1 MMMRRDM
8 TVALFGLLLASQRA
22 AMPLPPAPSTQGLT
36 VVLLLDVSASMT
48 HVPLPLDAR
57 YAQVYN
63 AFAQGLRPEDRAAIG
78 VMASS
83 TRFGPLT
90 SNPKELSA
98 SVRRLLQAAETDRLG
113 PSPLWDGALSAMPML
128 GSAGGPSALLLF
140 SDGKSTGNVHGLD
153 ELIAQA
159 VTQHVSV
166 NAVLE
171 GAGTVLLARAASA
184 LDAGDAIEKLTTAT
198 GGRRLLDRPPD
209 PRQRNPGPLIS
220 VIMDALHR

>member
-1 MMMRRDM
+1 MRREV
-8 TVALFGLLLASQRA
+8 TLALFGLLLAPLRS
-22 AMPLPPAPSTQGLT
+22 AMPVPPTPSSQGLT

-63 AFAQGLRPEDRAAIG
+63 AFAQGLRPEDRAAVG
-78 VMASS
+78 VMAAS

-90 SNPKELSA
+90 SDPKELSA

-113 PSPLWDGALSAMPML
+113 PSPLWDGALSAMTL
-128 GSAGGPSALLLF
+128 FESAGGPSALLLF
-140 SDGKSTGNVHGLD
+140 SDGRSTGNVHGLD
-153 ELIAQA
+153 ELIAKA
-159 VTQHVSV
+159 VERHVSV
-166 NAVLE
+166 SAVVE
-171 GAGTVLLARAASA
+171 GAGTALLARAASS

-220 VIMDALHR
+220 VIMDDLHR